1 MYKILGKGNPI
12 ILISEASGDRNAWE
26 PSTSRTLSSNHT
38 VILFDNRGVGNT
50 TTGSIPMSFQQLEND
65 TADLLNALIV
75 SIADVLGYS
84 MGSFETNTFS

>member
-12 ILISEASGDRNAWE
+12 ILISGASSDINAWE

-50 TTGSIPMSFQQLEND
+50 TTGNKPLSFQQLEND
-65 TADLLNALIV
+65 TADLLNALNV
-75 SIADVLGYS
+75 SRADVLGYS
-84 MGSFETNTFS
+84 MGSFEPNTFS